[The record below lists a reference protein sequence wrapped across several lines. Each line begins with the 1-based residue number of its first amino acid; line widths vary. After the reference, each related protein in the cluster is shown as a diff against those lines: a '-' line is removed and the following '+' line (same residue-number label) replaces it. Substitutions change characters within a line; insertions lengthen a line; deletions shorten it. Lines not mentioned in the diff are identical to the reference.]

1 MPEMLHLVGWEMEQV
16 AQLLEH
22 LCVPWTWMS
31 RDTGGSFPAWEGA
44 KLTESFLK
52 GVTLGLSP
60 EGWVGS

>member
-1 MPEMLHLVGWEMEQV
+1 MPEMLRLVGWEMD
-16 AQLLEH
+16 QLLEH
-22 LCVPWTWMS
+22 LCVHRTGMS

-44 KLTESFLK
+44 ELTESFLK

>member
-1 MPEMLHLVGWEMEQV
+1 MPEMLCLVGWEMERV
-16 AQLLEH
+16 DQLLEY
-22 LCVPWTWMS
+22 LCVHRTWMS
-31 RDTGGSFPAWEGA
+31 RDTGGSFPAWEGV